1 MAPKLKVKGKAKK
14 PLSAK
19 AKAKLREAKKAE
31 RQAKIDA
38 GEIIVPAIKKADP
51 TRKKIL
57 GELAEGKSTNEV
69 TDHYKKNHQLA
80 VAELQEAEAM
90 EKAQTAQAEE
100 AKKEVE
106 KAKGEIAAA
115 TQKEIEAAAKY
126 KEVVGSRSEVTKKVE
141 EARKELYE
149 AQKKVAMLEVLAV
162 NHAKMKALE
171 ETRKAAQAAAEA
183 ARKNMLEQKQ
193 REKEALEATRRALA
207 ETRAAAMTS
216 KKRKVHPDE
225 ADTIPATLPDGSQA
239 ADID

>member
-1 MAPKLKVKGKAKK
+1 MAPKAKK
-14 PLSAK
+14 PLSAR
-19 AKAKLREAKKAE
+19 AKAKLKEQKRLE

-38 GEIIVPAIKKADP
+38 GEIIVNKAPKADP
-51 TRKKIL
+51 MKKKIL
-57 GELAEGKSTNEV
+57 GSLGGKSVSEAAEEF
-69 TDHYKKNHQLA
+69 KKALQLA
-80 VAELQEAEAM
+80 QAELQEAEAM
-90 EKAQTAQAEE
+90 EKAQSAQAEE
-100 AKKEVE
+100 AKGDVE
-106 KAKGEIAAA
+106 KAKAEIAAA

-126 KEVVGSRSEVTKKVE
+126 KEVVGQRSEVTKQVE
-141 EARKELYE
+141 DARKELYE

-207 ETRAAAMTS
+207 ETRAAA
-216 KKRKVHPDE
+216 KGGGKRKVHPDE